1 MLYTSSGGENVMAVR
16 IIIGLLIAALIG
28 YFIFN
33 QPGGDG
39 AAPVTTTETPPAEAA
54 APAPTV
60 GLIDDARIAAA
71 DSEPGN
77 WLAYGRDYREQ
88 RFSPLTQV
96 NRETVKDL
104 GLAWFKELTPRFEI
118 EATPIIVDRMMF
130 FTTSFSVVHAVD
142 ALTGEDKWTYDPG
155 VPRDYLRKT
164 CCGPVNRG
172 VAVYRGRVYVGTLDG
187 RLIALDAADGTKV
200 WESDTVINRNYN
212 YTSTG
217 APRAAKGKIF
227 IGNGGAEFGVRGY
240 VSAYDAQT
248 GELAWRFFTVPG
260 DPSKPFEHPELE
272 EAAATWKGGNWWE
285 IGGGGTVWN
294 SIVYDPEFNSVYI
307 GVGNGSPW
315 TRAIRSPGGGDNLF
329 LSSIVALDADTG
341 RKKWHYQTTPGDNW
355 DYTSVQ
361 DIVLADMNVD
371 GVDRKVLLQAP
382 KNGFFYVLDRTDGKL
397 LRANPY
403 VTTTWAT
410 HVDMTT
416 GRPVEN
422 PELDYRDEPKWVLPG
437 PLGGHNWQ
445 AMSVDEAANVVYM
458 PAQENA
464 LIYSLNNEFKQSGIY
479 KRNPGQTN
487 LGLEL
492 GNIAQLVDTP
502 GAPAAH
508 GYLKAFNPITGEELW
523 SVEHR
528 HYWNGGVLATRG
540 GIVFQGDAMGLF
552 RAFDTRDGKELWSFN
567 AFSSMLAPPVTF
579 EIDGTQYV
587 SIFTGWGGGDHF
599 SGFVNEVASWK
610 YGNRGRLLVFKLGGN
625 AEYAE
630 PPLLDR
636 TIPVQQPVSVST
648 DDLKRGE
655 QLYHL
660 NCGTCHGLKVKSD
673 GVMPDLRMMNEGT
686 HENFQ
691 KIVQEG
697 LLTPLGMASFADQL
711 TPEDTTLVHQ
721 YIISRATADRAE
733 AEEKSKSM

>member
-1 MLYTSSGGENVMAVR
+1 MTFR
-16 IIIGLLIAALIG
+16 ILIALIIAAAVG
-28 YFIFN
+28 YFLL
-33 QPGGDG
+33 GRDG
-39 AAPVTTTETPPAEAA
+39 SDADHTTSTDQSADSSAAVPA
-54 APAPTV
+54 APAPTI

-71 DSEPGN
+71 DTEPGN

-118 EATPIIVDRMMF
+118 EATPIIVDRTMF

-142 ALTGEDKWTYDPG
+142 ALTGDDKWTYDPE
-155 VPRDYLRKT
+155 VPRDYLRKA

-172 VAVYRGRVYVGTLDG
+172 VAVYKGRVYVGTLDG
-187 RLIALDAADGTKV
+187 RLVALDAASGTKV
-200 WESDTVINRNYN
+200 WETDTVINRDYS

-240 VSAYDAQT
+240 VSAYDAQS

-260 DPSKPFEHPELE
+260 DPSKPFEHPEMA

-307 GVGNGSPW
+307 GVGNGAPW

-329 LSSIVALDADTG
+329 LSSIVSLDADTG

-361 DIVLADMNVD
+361 DIALADMSID
-371 GVDRKVLLQAP
+371 GVARKVLLQAP
-382 KNGFFYVLDRTDGKL
+382 KNGFFYVLDRADGKL
-397 LRANPY
+397 LRANPF

-422 PELDYRDEPKWVLPG
+422 PELDYSDEPKWVLPG

-445 AMSVDEAANVVYM
+445 AMSVDEKAGVVYL

-464 LIYSLNNEFKQSGIY
+464 LIYSLNKEFKQSGIY

-508 GYLKAFNPITGEELW
+508 GYLKAFNPVSGEELW
-523 SVEHR
+523 SVEHK
-528 HYWNGGVLATRG
+528 HYWNGGVMATNG

-567 AFSSMLAPPVTF
+567 AYSSMLAPPVTF

-610 YGNRGRLLVFKLGGN
+610 YGNRGRLLVFKLGGD
-625 AEYAE
+625 AAYSE

-636 TIPVQQPVSVST
+636 TIPEQQPVTASA
-648 DDLKRGE
+648 DDIKRGE

-673 GVMPDLRMMNEGT
+673 GVMPDLRLMSEGS
-686 HENFQ
+686 HQAFQ
-691 KIVQEG
+691 QIVQDG
-697 LLTPLGMASFADQL
+697 LLAKLGMASFADQL
-711 TPEDTTLVHQ
+711 TPEDTTVVHQ

-733 AEEKSKSM
+733 AAAKAK